1 MYVSD
6 TCHLILHTVYSLGCV
21 YMIIHIYIYIL
32 YTYIY
37 IYTYLATWLPSYLAT
52 YLPTYIQTYIHIDMD
67 THTYIHTYVRT
78 YMHCIAVHYITLH
91 CITTIQYIQTLH
103 TLHTYMV
110 TYDTVMLCMMC
121 IYIYTYTVAYI
132 YIYMC
137 IAWCMCI
144 YIYIYYIYISTFY
157 IHKCNIHY
165 IHMISVSLNIQIHVF
180 NLYEKHNMYIIH
192 DIMLTMYIYT
202 HKLWDICLQ
211 CMIFDRSQ
219 VICRYTQCDV
229 PFPPD

>member
-21 YMIIHIYIYIL
+21 YMIIHIYIYI
-32 YTYIY
+32 YIIRIY
-37 IYTYLATWLPSYLAT
+37 IYTYLATWLPSYLPT
-52 YLPTYIQTYIHIDMD
+52 YLHTDI
-67 THTYIHTYVRT
+67 HTYRHGYTHIHTYVHT
-78 YMHCIAVHYITLH
+78 CIALQYITLH

-110 TYDTVMLCMMC
+110 TYDHSYVMYDV
-121 IYIYTYTVAYI
+121 YIYTYTVAYI

-137 IAWCMCI
+137 IAWCMWI
-144 YIYIYYIYISTFY
+144 YIYILYISTFY

-165 IHMISVSLNIQIHVF
+165 IHMISGSLNIQIHVF

-192 DIMLTMYIYT
+192 DIMLTLYIYT